1 MLEKTEE
8 ATMKMLVIGAALGA
22 TLLGALPATAQVV
35 VRERGDAVVVHRD
48 HYDRGRH
55 YGWYRGHHYG
65 WRSHA
70 DCRTVRVKT
79 RTPSGDVIIRTRR
92 TC

>member
-1 MLEKTEE
+1 
-8 ATMKMLVIGAALGA
+8 MKVLVIGAAIAA
-22 TLLGALPATAQVV
+22 TLAGAVPATAQVV

-48 HYDRGRH
+48 RDH
-55 YGWYRGHHYG
+55 YRGHHYG

-79 RTPSGDVIIRTRR
+79 RTPNGDVIVRTRR

>member
-1 MLEKTEE
+1 
-8 ATMKMLVIGAALGA
+8 MKVFVIGAAIAA
-22 TLLGALPATAQVV
+22 TLATALPATAEVV
-35 VRERGDAVVVHRD
+35 VRERGNAVVVHHD
-48 HYDRGRH
+48 HH
-55 YGWYRGHHYG
+55 WRGHHYG

-79 RTPSGDVIIRTRR
+79 RTPSGAVSVKTRR

>member
-1 MLEKTEE
+1 
-8 ATMKMLVIGAALGA
+8 
-22 TLLGALPATAQVV
+22 

-48 HYDRGRH
+48 HH
-55 YGWYRGHHYG
+55 WRGHHYG

-79 RTPSGDVIIRTRR
+79 RTPSGDVIVRTRR